1 MIFTNEEKAIK
12 ELHCYMYCMEQS
24 AQEFRKENFTE
35 SALYLENAARSLK
48 ELERMKKSEDESN
61 HIVNIFVIGRNH
73 DSK

>member
-1 MIFTNEEKAIK
+1 MFVDKQKALK
-12 ELHCYMYCMEQS
+12 ELQCYMYCMEQS